1 MKSTHTSREI
11 RLMAAARGFRNMG
24 EWKEANLS
32 QQREFRRLAANRATS
47 DRDKER
53 FQTLLGCLESDYRN
67 FIARA

>member
-11 RLMAAARGFRNMG
+11 RLMAAARGFRSMSD
-24 EWKEANLS
+24 WKEANLA
-32 QQREFRRLAANRATS
+32 QQREFRRLAANRGTS

-53 FQTLLGCLESDYRN
+53 FQALLQCLESDFRN